1 LKKTAFILLF
11 LVTTVLSSCS
21 FFNKKPEKRNPKVV
35 RSNVKNQHTKKDS
48 LAFSAIQASS
58 IIKSFIKLKG
68 ENAQLV
74 ASWKELIRVAELV
87 KQIDSQDLV
96 TIDVFAEENYQAC
109 QELLKSKTP
118 KALDR
123 PSIKSKIIL
132 LEVLSEKL
140 ARKTLHQG
148 DKKLA
153 LEDAKLIAN
162 AFEQLVKNIKYEL
175 EEHPDFAKDLE
186 EMNKYADQ

>member
-1 LKKTAFILLF
+1 MKKTVFILLF
-11 LVTTVLSSCS
+11 LVTTLSGCS
-21 FFNKKPEKRNPKVV
+21 FLKKKPEKRNPKVV
-35 RSNVKNQHTKKDS
+35 RNNVKKQNIKKDS
-48 LAFSAIQASS
+48 LVFSAIQASS

-68 ENAQLV
+68 KNAQLV

-109 QELLKSKTP
+109 QKLLKSKTP

-123 PSIKSKIIL
+123 PSIKSKITL

-148 DKKLA
+148 DKKTA

>member
-1 LKKTAFILLF
+1 LKKTVFILLF

-35 RSNVKNQHTKKDS
+35 RNNVKNQHTKKDS
-48 LAFSAIQASS
+48 LSFSSVEASA

-68 ENAQLV
+68 KNAQLV
-74 ASWKELIRVAELV
+74 ASWTELIRVAELV
-87 KQIDSQDLV
+87 KQIDTQDLV

-109 QELLKSKTP
+109 QKLLKSKIP
-118 KALDR
+118 KALDK
-123 PSIKSKIIL
+123 PSIKSKLIL
-132 LEVLSEKL
+132 LDVLSEKL
-140 ARKTLHQG
+140 ARKTLPQG
-148 DKKLA
+148 GKKTA

-162 AFEQLVKNIKYEL
+162 AFDQLVKNIKYEL

-186 EMNKYADQ
+186 EMNKYADK